1 MVAAR
6 DQENRSWDQANLE
19 LTDSHTA
26 EKKELQEAFDVKV
39 EEEKRLQEQVRVE
52 TSELRTQFREEKVLV
67 EEDADNEV
75 DDEKASYESKLVTE
89 KRLTQKLRDEN
100 GLSKKK
106 FAQLTKDV
114 EDQKEEMSA
123 LRDREFDL
131 RESIK
136 NLEKDVQGHKKEIRE
151 RDETIADK
159 VRDSTSV
166 SERFRTST
174 LGRRRQRDVTPPRR
188 RRRGRPRVYAAVSRH
203 RRSTQ
208 EKRIFDLKKKNQELE
223 KFKFV
228 LDYKIKE
235 LKRQIEPRESEIAD
249 LRRQVEEMDLE
260 LEQYH
265 KSNAALDLMIGE
277 LRLKLDGMSKE
288 LSQQKSLIKAG
299 ESYTR
304 KFRRDLAMCAA
315 GVEDQNDLKAG
326 VKELYQRYVLD
337 EDKRKDSEESTAGFD
352 LQAEYA
358 RQREHLERNVAQLK
372 RKVLKDETMYKTDKK
387 RMASEGKLLTET
399 MAKLKAVHAEDLQR
413 REDLAVR
420 AEEQASDPRLAE
432 IVAGLGERA
441 QMLEEL
447 MGEAGLL
454 HPPPLPQ

>member
-1 MVAAR
+1 M
-6 DQENRSWDQANLE
+6 
-19 LTDSHTA
+19 
-26 EKKELQEAFDVKV
+26 
-39 EEEKRLQEQVRVE
+39 
-52 TSELRTQFREEKVLV
+52 
-67 EEDADNEV
+67 
-75 DDEKASYESKLVTE
+75 
-89 KRLTQKLRDEN
+89 
-100 GLSKKK
+100 
-106 FAQLTKDV
+106 
-114 EDQKEEMSA
+114 
-123 LRDREFDL
+123 
-131 RESIK
+131 
-136 NLEKDVQGHKKEIRE
+136 
-151 RDETIADK
+151 
-159 VRDSTSV
+159 
-166 SERFRTST
+166 
-174 LGRRRQRDVTPPRR
+174 
-188 RRRGRPRVYAAVSRH
+188 
-203 RRSTQ
+203 
-208 EKRIFDLKKKNQELE
+208 
-223 KFKFV
+223 

-288 LSQQKSLIKAG
+288 LSQQKALIKAG

-304 KFRRDLAMCAA
+304 KFSRDLAMCAA
-315 GVEDQNDLKAG
+315 SMEDENDLKADI
-326 VKELYQRYVLD
+326 KERYQRYVHD
-337 EDKRKDSEESTAGFD
+337 EDKRKDEESSAGFD

-372 RKVLKDETMYKTDKK
+372 RKVLKDEKMYKTDKK

-399 MAKLKAVHAEDLQR
+399 MAKLKAVHADDLQR
-413 REDLAVR
+413 REDLALKSE
-420 AEEQASDPRLAE
+420 AQASDPRLAE

>member
-1 MVAAR
+1 MGGFFFEFEAVRTASSDR
-6 DQENRSWDQANLE
+6 DSPR
-19 LTDSHTA
+19 
-26 EKKELQEAFDVKV
+26 
-39 EEEKRLQEQVRVE
+39 
-52 TSELRTQFREEKVLV
+52 
-67 EEDADNEV
+67 
-75 DDEKASYESKLVTE
+75 
-89 KRLTQKLRDEN
+89 
-100 GLSKKK
+100 
-106 FAQLTKDV
+106 
-114 EDQKEEMSA
+114 
-123 LRDREFDL
+123 
-131 RESIK
+131 
-136 NLEKDVQGHKKEIRE
+136 

-159 VRDSTSV
+159 
-166 SERFRTST
+166 
-174 LGRRRQRDVTPPRR
+174 
-188 RRRGRPRVYAAVSRH
+188 
-203 RRSTQ
+203 

-288 LSQQKSLIKAG
+288 LAQQKSLIKAG

-337 EDKRKDSEESTAGFD
+337 EDKRKSSEEESTAGFD

-372 RKVLKDETMYKTDKK
+372 RKVLKDETMYKADKK
-387 RMASEGKLLTET
+387 RMANEGKLLTET

-413 REDLAVR
+413 REDLALK
-420 AEEQASDPRLAE
+420 AEEQSSDPRLAE

>member
-1 MVAAR
+1 MYICIIHIYI
-6 DQENRSWDQANLE
+6 
-19 LTDSHTA
+19 SHTHTHTR
-26 EKKELQEAFDVKV
+26 
-39 EEEKRLQEQVRVE
+39 RLKYTTPPHAV
-52 TSELRTQFREEKVLV
+52 
-67 EEDADNEV
+67 DAHITY
-75 DDEKASYESKLVTE
+75 AYP
-89 KRLTQKLRDEN
+89 R
-100 GLSKKK
+100 
-106 FAQLTKDV
+106 
-114 EDQKEEMSA
+114 
-123 LRDREFDL
+123 
-131 RESIK
+131 
-136 NLEKDVQGHKKEIRE
+136 RE

-159 VRDSTSV
+159 
-166 SERFRTST
+166 
-174 LGRRRQRDVTPPRR
+174 
-188 RRRGRPRVYAAVSRH
+188 
-203 RRSTQ
+203 

-288 LSQQKSLIKAG
+288 LSQQKALIKAG

-337 EDKRKDSEESTAGFD
+337 EDKRKDSEESSAGFD

-372 RKVLKDETMYKTDKK
+372 RKVLKDEKMYKTDKK
-387 RMASEGKLLTET
+387 RMANEGKLLTET

-413 REDLAVR
+413 REDLALK
-420 AEEQASDPRLAE
+420 AEEQSSDPRLAE

>member
-1 MVAAR
+1 M
-6 DQENRSWDQANLE
+6 
-19 LTDSHTA
+19 
-26 EKKELQEAFDVKV
+26 
-39 EEEKRLQEQVRVE
+39 
-52 TSELRTQFREEKVLV
+52 
-67 EEDADNEV
+67 
-75 DDEKASYESKLVTE
+75 
-89 KRLTQKLRDEN
+89 
-100 GLSKKK
+100 KKK
-106 FAQLTKDV
+106 FSALTKDI
-114 EDQKEEMSA
+114 EDQREEIRSLHEKEKE
-123 LRDREFDL
+123 LYEN
-131 RESIK
+131 IK
-136 NLEKDVQGHKKEIRE
+136 GLEKDIQGHKKEIRE
-151 RDETIADK
+151 REETIADK
-159 VRDSTSV
+159 
-166 SERFRTST
+166 
-174 LGRRRQRDVTPPRR
+174 
-188 RRRGRPRVYAAVSRH
+188 
-203 RRSTQ
+203 
-208 EKRIFDLKKKNQELE
+208 EKRIYDLKKKNQELE

-235 LKRQIEPRESEIAD
+235 LKRQIEPRENEIAD

-337 EDKRKDSEESTAGFD
+337 EDKRKSSEEESTAGFD

-372 RKVLKDETMYKTDKK
+372 RKVLKDETMYKADKK
-387 RMASEGKLLTET
+387 RMANEGKLLTET

-413 REDLAVR
+413 RQAVDGDDD
-420 AEEQASDPRLAE
+420 E
-432 IVAGLGERA
+432 
-441 QMLEEL
+441 
-447 MGEAGLL
+447 
-454 HPPPLPQ
+454 

>member
-1 MVAAR
+1 M
-6 DQENRSWDQANLE
+6 
-19 LTDSHTA
+19 
-26 EKKELQEAFDVKV
+26 
-39 EEEKRLQEQVRVE
+39 
-52 TSELRTQFREEKVLV
+52 
-67 EEDADNEV
+67 
-75 DDEKASYESKLVTE
+75 AS
-89 KRLTQKLRDEN
+89 
-100 GLSKKK
+100 
-106 FAQLTKDV
+106 
-114 EDQKEEMSA
+114 

-159 VRDSTSV
+159 
-166 SERFRTST
+166 
-174 LGRRRQRDVTPPRR
+174 
-188 RRRGRPRVYAAVSRH
+188 
-203 RRSTQ
+203 

-337 EDKRKDSEESTAGFD
+337 EDKRKSSEEESSAGFD

-372 RKVLKDETMYKTDKK
+372 RKVLKDEKMYKTDKK

-399 MAKLKAVHAEDLQR
+399 MNKLKAVHAEDLQR
-413 REDLAVR
+413 REDLALKSE
-420 AEEQASDPRLAE
+420 AQASDPRLAE

>member
-1 MVAAR
+1 MGGFFFEFEAVRTASSDR
-6 DQENRSWDQANLE
+6 DSPR
-19 LTDSHTA
+19 
-26 EKKELQEAFDVKV
+26 
-39 EEEKRLQEQVRVE
+39 
-52 TSELRTQFREEKVLV
+52 
-67 EEDADNEV
+67 
-75 DDEKASYESKLVTE
+75 
-89 KRLTQKLRDEN
+89 
-100 GLSKKK
+100 
-106 FAQLTKDV
+106 
-114 EDQKEEMSA
+114 
-123 LRDREFDL
+123 
-131 RESIK
+131 
-136 NLEKDVQGHKKEIRE
+136 

-159 VRDSTSV
+159 
-166 SERFRTST
+166 
-174 LGRRRQRDVTPPRR
+174 
-188 RRRGRPRVYAAVSRH
+188 
-203 RRSTQ
+203 

-265 KSNAALDLMIGE
+265 KWNAALDLMIGE

-299 ESYTR
+299 EAYTR

-387 RMASEGKLLTET
+387 RMANEGKLLTET